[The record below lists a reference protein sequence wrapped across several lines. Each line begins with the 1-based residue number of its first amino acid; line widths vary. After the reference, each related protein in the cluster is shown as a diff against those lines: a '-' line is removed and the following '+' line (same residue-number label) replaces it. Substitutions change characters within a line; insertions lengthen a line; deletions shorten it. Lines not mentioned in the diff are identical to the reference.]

1 MFNITIVL
9 NTHIF
14 SPTSLNIKNRVVNY
28 YIEKITMTELEQNK
42 DFDTM
47 FSERLGYNS
56 KEIIENTNGNL
67 PAGNYLMIFEAA
79 EIESVEKDGTKYP
92 KITAMMKVI
101 DGKNA
106 GRVSFYHNQLKT
118 NQQVGIALSNL
129 SKIDSDIKKKVFK
142 TLPDGTEEFS
152 LNLLNTEL
160 LSMVANKTEFV
171 VDISYKDNDVSN
183 FPNYRFFQA
192 KDYRT

>member
-1 MFNITIVL
+1 
-9 NTHIF
+9 
-14 SPTSLNIKNRVVNY
+14 
-28 YIEKITMTELEQNK
+28 MTELEQNK
-42 DFDTM
+42 DFDAM

-106 GRVSFYHNQLKT
+106 GRMSFYHNQLKT

-171 VDISYKDNDVSN
+171 VDVSYKDDDVSN